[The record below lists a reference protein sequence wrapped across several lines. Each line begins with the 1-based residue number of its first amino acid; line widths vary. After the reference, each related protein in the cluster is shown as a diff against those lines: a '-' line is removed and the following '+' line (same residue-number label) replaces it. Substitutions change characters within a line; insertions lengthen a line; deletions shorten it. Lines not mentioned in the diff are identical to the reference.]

1 MTLIRGAQVDRRIVD
16 VRFDR
21 HTIRQVSPH
30 GMAPIGGEE
39 VIDANGAALLPG
51 LHDHHIHLLATA
63 AAQRSVDVSG
73 GLDALLT
80 APREYEWIRAVGG
93 DDDLDAE
100 TLDRVVADRPVR
112 VQHRSGAMWALNS
125 VALTAVD
132 AAAAD
137 APGIER
143 DGAGN
148 PTGRLWRM
156 DDWLGER
163 ITDEAPD
170 LASLGR
176 QLSAFGITGVTDA
189 TPSFGPRAA
198 ALFAAAKLPQ
208 HVHFLAD
215 QPPAAGY
222 LGPRKIVIED
232 HALPTYDALRE
243 EVADARVLG
252 RAVAVHCVTR
262 EALVLILAVLDE
274 VGTVPGD
281 RIEHAALVDPEAVAR
296 LARLGVTVV
305 TQPGFIRARGDR
317 YLRDIPESDL
327 PDLYRYATL
336 QDAGVTVVPSSD
348 APYGPLD
355 PWEVMRSAR
364 DRRAASR
371 TPVNARE
378 WVSASMV
385 LTGYLRHPHSLHSPP
400 RKVRAGGPADLV
412 LLRLPLADA
421 LDDPRAD
428 MVHRTW
434 HATWE
439 HAPTGS

>member
-63 AAQRSVDVSG
+63 AAQRSVDVSA
-73 GLDALLT
+73 GLEALAT
-80 APREYEWIRAVGG
+80 APRESDWIRAIGG
-93 DDDLDAE
+93 GDDLDAAA
-100 TLDRVVADRPVR
+100 LDRVVPDRPAR
-112 VQHRSGAMWALNS
+112 VQHRSGAMWVLNS
-125 VALTAVD
+125 VALTAVG
-132 AAAAD
+132 AAGAE

-163 ITDEAPD
+163 ITDEPPD

-176 QLSAFGITGVTDA
+176 QLSGYGITGVTDA
-189 TPSFGPRAA
+189 TPSFGARAA
-198 ALFAAAKLPQ
+198 ALFAATKLRQ

-262 EALVLILAVLDE
+262 EALLLTLAVLDQ
-274 VGTVPGD
+274 VGAVPGD
-281 RIEHAALVDPEAVAR
+281 RIEHAALIDPETIPR

-305 TQPGFIRARGDR
+305 TQPGFILARGDR
-317 YLRDIPESDL
+317 YLREVPDCDL

-371 TPVNARE
+371 APVNARE

-400 RKVRAGGPADLV
+400 RRVRAGAPADLV
-412 LLRLPLADA
+412 LLRLPLAEA
-421 LDDPRAD
+421 LDDPHAE
-428 MVHRTW
+428 VVQRTW
-434 HATWE
+434 HSAWR
-439 HAPTGS
+439 

>member
-1 MTLIRGAQVDRRIVD
+1 
-16 VRFDR
+16 
-21 HTIRQVSPH
+21 
-30 GMAPIGGEE
+30 
-39 VIDANGAALLPG
+39 LLPG

-63 AAQRSVDVSG
+63 AAQRSVDVSH
-73 GLDALLT
+73 GLDAL
-80 APREYEWIRAVGG
+80 AAAARDSGWIRAIGG
-93 DDDLDAE
+93 DDDLDAAAI
-100 TLDRVVADRPVR
+100 DRVVADRPVR
-112 VQHRSGAMWALNS
+112 VQHRSGSMWVLNS
-125 VALTAVD
+125 AALALVC
-132 AAAAD
+132 AAQAD
-137 APGIER
+137 QAGIER

-163 ITDEAPD
+163 ISDEAPD

-176 QLSAFGITGVTDA
+176 QLSGYGITGVTDA
-189 TPSFGPRAA
+189 TPRFGSRAG
-198 ALFAAAKLPQ
+198 ALFAAARLPQ
-208 HVHFLAD
+208 HIHFLAD

-262 EALVLILAVLDE
+262 AALALTLAVLEE
-274 VGTVPGD
+274 VGAVPGD
-281 RIEHAALVDPEAVAR
+281 RIEHAALVDADAAR
-296 LARLGVTVV
+296 TLARLGITVV
-305 TQPGFIRARGDR
+305 TQPGFIVARGDR
-317 YLRDIPESDL
+317 YLREVPEADL
-327 PDLYRYATL
+327 PDLYRYASL
-336 QDAGVTVVPSSD
+336 QDAGVAVVPSSD

-364 DRRAASR
+364 DRRAESR
-371 TPVNARE
+371 TPVNAKE

-400 RKVRAGGPADLV
+400 RKVKAGAPADLV

-421 LDDPRAD
+421 LDDPRAE
-428 MVHRTW
+428 VVQRTW
-434 HATWE
+434 HA
-439 HAPTGS
+439 G